1 MNKRKPDYKAGIMN
15 KRTGEKAYS
24 VGSAWI
30 NDTGTIAL
38 YFDPFIVVPG
48 GPDVLIT
55 LFPYDEARDGK
66 KTDAT

>member
-1 MNKRKPDYKAGIMN
+1 MSKRKPDYKVGILN
-15 KRTGEKAYS
+15 KRTNEKAFG

-38 YFDPFIVVPG
+38 YFDSFVVVPG

-55 LFPYDEARDGK
+55 LFPWDEVRDGK
-66 KTDAT
+66 KTNV